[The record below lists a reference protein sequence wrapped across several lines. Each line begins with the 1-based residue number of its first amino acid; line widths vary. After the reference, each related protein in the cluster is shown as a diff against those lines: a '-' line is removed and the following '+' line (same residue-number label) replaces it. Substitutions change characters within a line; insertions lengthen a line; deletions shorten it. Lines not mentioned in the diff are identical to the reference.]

1 MSRHAVIVIGRF
13 QPPTAGHHKMVQHA
27 MDLATQMGADH
38 IIYGSRSEGDADNPL
53 PTDVKKQHMM
63 RIFGTQNVVVDKGLT
78 SAIDQ
83 IKHAHDL
90 GYKKLTLV
98 AGGGR
103 VKSYENFK
111 RYFGKK
117 NISEKTGA
125 VLDLRGIRPEDYN
138 VVGIDRDPDS
148 DSGKLDISHTDFDR
162 KTGKMKLAKVSGSLV
177 RAAAGSGDF
186 KLFHS
191 MMPEHV
197 SEEDSRKLMSDLAT
211 HMKRLRTEGL
221 HPVAGGVLNEIV
233 SAQTRLKLARVAR
246 RTAKRRGMLRR
257 LRARK
262 RKTTPQLQRRAKQH
276 VKDVLRKRV
285 YKGNW
290 KKLSYSQR
298 ANIDSR
304 INKKK
309 RDITTMVKRIMPEVV
324 RDESKRLQRL
334 QGLNNSFDPVIDNF
348 FANYLSEARTPKRP
362 EQDSEGKKRR
372 KNQNKENKRAQ
383 RERDE
388 TKIKAGDLKGAVMV
402 VKNDVGDIEI
412 IDKESYDPVE
422 HDIVV
427 DSKKATKGNISKYIE
442 NPEFVNT
449 VTSEKLFGYIQGAG
463 DSKTGKGKKEKK
475 EEKPKAKSEKK
486 EKEKG
491 PSKEQKSAQRQMMPE
506 QPGEWDLEQ
515 GTIEPKRKQSKNCSL
530 PTSHDAKIVEP
541 AMAVFANAANG
552 IDFKKQVEM
561 GLVDEDVMKAILKS
575 PHKSLHESAQ
585 RMGNALVNHYGQRVY
600 FKVVGSKLEDVKLS
614 KKAEEGGLTNK
625 TSKADVHI
633 FSMDTNELIDT
644 ASVKCGASQASSGNW
659 QDSTVGLQWTLD
671 NANNFGITLPKDVV
685 KEVEDLISF
694 ISDPNEY
701 AGNEVTARGPTNLY
715 KARGA
720 FAGQDP
726 TFTKK
731 EKANKTLTEKM
742 NKLFKKS
749 PEVLAL
755 YALTQMTGFHKFEEN
770 STAIARSMIAVSH
783 DGTQVKIGQIDLE
796 LAKKLKIDVASRIKS
811 SSAASKAQELEWDNL
826 QEQAK
831 KSGKTLTDVDDFRP
845 YGYRNTI
852 RTVINEVDLRTLKEN
867 KSPLTSMSGV
877 SIFKMLTEN
886 NKKDSQFYNVGTSPE
901 EVEQN
906 LKDLKEISKEDPMQ
920 VFQIVNSAFDY
931 DDISPK
937 VDFLD
942 LLPTEGYTVNRV
954 YVNGKEFRIPV
965 EMPYDYPVPG
975 MQVPQVSLEEQN
987 LFERNYRK
995 EYDNYHSKPEQRKNR
1010 SKRVLAR
1017 RLMMKLGRVKKGDG
1031 KDVDHKDG
1039 NPRNNG
1045 KHNLRV
1051 RSKSE
1056 NRADND

>member
-1 MSRHAVIVIGRF
+1 MSKHAVIVIGRF
-13 QPPTAGHHKMVQHA
+13 QPPTAGHHLMVQKA
-27 MDLATQMGADH
+27 MDLAHAMDADH

-53 PTDVKKQHMM
+53 PTDVKRQHMM
-63 RIFGTQNVVVDKGLT
+63 KIFGTENVVVDKGLT

-103 VKSYENFK
+103 VKGYENFK
-111 RYFGKK
+111 KYFGKK

-125 VLDLRGIRPEDYN
+125 VLDLRGIKPENYD
-138 VVGIDRDPDS
+138 VVGIERDPDS
-148 DSGKLDISHTDFDR
+148 DAGKLDVSHTDFDP

-177 RAAAGSGDF
+177 RAAADSGDF

-191 MMPEHV
+191 MMPGHV
-197 SEEDSRKLMSDLAT
+197 SEQDSRLLMSDLAK

-221 HPVAGGVLNEIV
+221 HPIAGNLLSEVV

-246 RTAKRRGMLRR
+246 RTAKRRGMLRK

-262 RKTTPQLQRRAKQH
+262 RKTSPQLQRRAKQH

-372 KNQNKENKRAQ
+372 KNQNKENKRSQ
-383 RERDE
+383 RQRDE
-388 TKIKAGDLKGAVMV
+388 TKIKGGDLKGAVMV

-412 IDKESYDPVE
+412 IDKESFDPVE
-422 HDIVV
+422 HDVV
-427 DSKKATKGNISKYIE
+427 VSADKATKGNVSKYIE

-463 DSKTGKGKKEKK
+463 DGKSGKKKKGK

-486 EKEKG
+486 EEKKG
-491 PSKEQKSAQRQMMPE
+491 PSKQQKEAQKQIMPE
-506 QPGEWDLEQ
+506 EPGEWDLQQ
-515 GTIEPKRKQSKNCSL
+515 GTIEPKRRQSKNCSL

-541 AMAVFANAANG
+541 AMAVFANLANG

-561 GLVDEDVMKAILKS
+561 GLIDESVMKAILQS

-585 RMGNALVNHYGQRVY
+585 RMGNAIVNRYGPGVY
-600 FKVVGSKLEDVKLS
+600 IKVVGSKLEDVELS
-614 KKAEEGGLTNK
+614 KEAKEGGLTNK

-633 FSMDTNELIDT
+633 YDAKTNDLVDTC
-644 ASVKCGASQASSGNW
+644 SVKCGESQASSGNW
-659 QDSTVGLQWTLD
+659 QDSTVALKWSVN
-671 NANNFGITLPKDVV
+671 NANNFGITLPKEVI
-685 KEVEDLISF
+685 KEVEDIIDF
-694 ISDPNEY
+694 ISDPNRY
-701 AGNEVTARGPTNLY
+701 AGNEVTERGPTGLY
-715 KARGA
+715 KEKGA
-720 FAGQDP
+720 YAGKDP

-731 EKANKTLTEKM
+731 EKANKELTDRL

-749 PEVLAL
+749 PDLLAL
-755 YALTQMTGFHKFEEN
+755 YALTQMTGFHKFEEG

-783 DGTQVKIGQIDLE
+783 DGTQVKISPINLE
-796 LAKKLKIDVASRIKS
+796 IARKLKIEIASRIKS
-811 SSAASKAQELEWDNL
+811 SSAASKEQEQQWDDL

-831 KSGKTLTDVDDFRP
+831 KSGKKLTDIDDFRP
-845 YGYRNTI
+845 YAYRNTI
-852 RTVINEVDLRTLKEN
+852 RAVIKEIDLRGLSESKI
-867 KSPLTSMSGV
+867 PLSEMKGI
-877 SIFKMLTEN
+877 SIFKLLIEN
-886 NKKDSQFYNVGTSPE
+886 NKKENPLYNVGTNPE
-901 EVEQN
+901 EVKQN
-906 LKDLKEISKEDPMQ
+906 LKDLKELAKEDPMQ
-920 VFQIVNSAFDY
+920 VLNIINSSFDY
-931 DDISPK
+931 EDLSPK

-942 LLPTEGYTVNRV
+942 VLPTEGYTVNKV
-954 YVNGKEFRIPV
+954 YVNGKEFNIPV
-965 EMPYDYPVPG
+965 EVPYDYPIPG
-975 MQVPQVSLEEQN
+975 MQVPQISLEEQN

-995 EYDNYHSKPEQRKNR
+995 EYDNYHSRPEQRANR

-1039 NPRNNG
+1039 NPKNNG
-1045 KHNLRV
+1045 KSNLRV

-1056 NRADND
+1056 NRADNE